1 MKLEIIALKA
11 DTPYTIGRGRVVRL
25 LEAARPVKIETQALS
40 TSDNQN
46 GTLLANIG
54 AEFKTFQTAQLM
66 SESDQVITIAY
77 SELEIYDNRLG
88 VNGAL
93 IVESVSRGAALC
105 EMHNI
110 SLAAGV
116 RVQILPADSR
126 RRTALVSTTGPVV
139 VYPSA
144 AAATG
149 FTVDGVLE
157 HECSGELWAQAAA
170 VQTVEIVEYL
180 N

>member
-1 MKLEIIALKA
+1 MKLEKIALQA
-11 DTPYTIGRGRVVRL
+11 ETPYTIGRGRVVRL
-25 LEAARPVKIETQALS
+25 LEAAHPVKIETQALS
-40 TSDNQN
+40 TQDNQN

-54 AEFKTFQTAQLM
+54 AEFKTFRTAQLL
-66 SESDQVITIAY
+66 SDFDQVITIAY

-93 IVESVSRGAALC
+93 IVESVPRGAALC

-110 SLAAGV
+110 SLTAGV
-116 RVQILPADSR
+116 RVKILATDTR

-139 VYPSA
+139 LYPSA
-144 AAATG
+144 AAVAG
-149 FTVDGVLE
+149 FTVNGVLE
-157 HECSGELWAQAAA
+157 HESSAELWAQAAA
-170 VQTVEIVEYL
+170 AQTVEIVEYL

>member
-25 LEAARPVKIETQALS
+25 LEAAYPVKIETQALS

-116 RVQILPADSR
+116 RVQILTTDTR

-139 VYPSA
+139 LYPSA

-170 VQTVEIVEYL
+170 AQTVEIVEYL